1 MTATRRTAVS
11 VDEEGVL
18 FKKKS
23 IRAKQ
28 LSGQN
33 QVAKYQTALGKP
45 QLLQF
50 QI

>member
-33 QVAKYQTALGKP
+33 QVANDKTALGKL
-45 QLLQF
+45 QLSQF

>member
-1 MTATRRTAVS
+1 MTATRRTAVP
-11 VDEEGVL
+11 VDKEGVL

-28 LSGQN
+28 LSGKSQAAN
-33 QVAKYQTALGKP
+33 YQTVLGKL